1 MLVPVKLPAVP
12 VLEIL
17 RPALLSHAIVIP
29 GSRAAIAPDRHVVAA
44 IISACNYGK
53 AEIRMN
59 QLYVSVVVNG
69 LMIGAVYALIAVGLN
84 IIFGVMR
91 AVNFAATAREFKSGN
106 TLQRIV
112 SGAHNVRMEVPV
124 QLVHR
129 LCRVARFIH
138 R

>member
-1 MLVPVKLPAVP
+1 MLVPVKLPAVL

-29 GSRAAIAPDRHVVAA
+29 GSRAAVAPDRHVVAA

-91 AVNFAATAREFKSGN
+91 GELRCDRS
-106 TLQRIV
+106 RIQV
-112 SGAHNVRMEVPV
+112 GQYPPENRLGGA
-124 QLVHR
+124 
-129 LCRVARFIH
+129 
-138 R
+138 